1 MYDISLLTRTILS
14 LLDMHAPPSSD
25 QPRTFGH
32 IINTN
37 QSAISQPRR
46 MALTRQTLHAPVCT
60 EETDKEA
67 VAEKKRGGKIMS
79 ASLPSARVHGY
90 SIAILLR
97 QLDNQ
102 LSNSIAVCYKL
113 AYWRVVR
120 GDKGSGG
127 SKGGRG
133 GVSQ

>member
-1 MYDISLLTRTILS
+1 MTS
-14 LLDMHAPPSSD
+14 AD
-25 QPRTFGH
+25 QSTP
-32 IINTN
+32 
-37 QSAISQPRR
+37 
-46 MALTRQTLHAPVCT
+46 
-60 EETDKEA
+60 
-67 VAEKKRGGKIMS
+67 
-79 ASLPSARVHGY
+79 RVHGY

-133 GVSQ
+133 GGLPIGLAWLSCIYVQPMVKCGSTSMFIVSYRWQWQCVATYGQQCLYTTAEVHLLGKILNDIEG